1 LRTDRLLIPLLAS
14 SSRIALIV
22 AVREALTEIVEK
34 DPLWDGR
41 FWNLQVTD
49 ARERTLELRVL
60 ATSADAS
67 KSFDLRCAIRESSSP
82 TCKGRRRNGCRG
94 NAWPSWSDHDRT
106 RNAGFQPSSL
116 AALRDV
122 R

>member
-67 KSFDLRCAIRESSSP
+67 KSFDLRCAIREKLIAYLQRSAP
-82 TCKGRRRNGCRG
+82 QWLPRERV
-94 NAWPSWSDHDRT
+94 A
-106 RNAGFQPSSL
+106 
-116 AALRDV
+116 V
-122 R
+122 VE